1 MLTFEK
7 QDKSKQKY
15 EMKRRKK
22 NALKLVLNEMKMK
35 LYNFV
40 AISLCVTVFAAALF
54 A

>member
-22 NALKLVLNEMKMK
+22 NALKRVKYEKTG
-35 LYNFV
+35 FE
-40 AISLCVTVFAAALF
+40 
-54 A
+54 